1 MKFAIEIKSP
11 EQYFRFKI
19 LEVLW
24 NIIYPDG
31 ISNMYESTLMRKFN
45 RLIYVSDKE
54 TEDIKQSIIKNKR
67 WDFESST
74 CRHVTSYW

>member
-1 MKFAIEIKSP
+1 MKFAIEIKRP

-54 TEDIKQSIIKNKR
+54 TEDIKQSIIKNKTK
-67 WDFESST
+67 WLILLMKVVSNAN
-74 CRHVTSYW
+74 

>member
-31 ISNMYESTLMRKFN
+31 ISNMYESTLMKKFN
-45 RLIYVSDKE
+45 GLIYVSDKE
-54 TEDIKQSIIKNKR
+54 TEDIKQSIIKNKTK
-67 WDFESST
+67 WLILLMKVVSNAN
-74 CRHVTSYW
+74 

>member
-1 MKFAIEIKSP
+1 MKFAIEIKNP
-11 EQYFRFKI
+11 KQYFRFKI

-54 TEDIKQSIIKNKR
+54 TEDIKQSIIKNKTT
-67 WDFESST
+67 WLILLMTIVSN
-74 CRHVTSYW
+74 VN

>member
-24 NIIYPDG
+24 NIIYLDG
-31 ISNMYESTLMRKFN
+31 IPNMYESTLMRKFN
-45 RLIYVSDKE
+45 RLIYVSNKE
-54 TEDIKQSIIKNKR
+54 TEDIKQLIIKSK
-67 WDFESST
+67 
-74 CRHVTSYW
+74 TS

>member
-11 EQYFRFKI
+11 KQYFRFKI

-54 TEDIKQSIIKNKR
+54 TEDIKKSIIKNKTK
-67 WDFESST
+67 WLILLMKA
-74 CRHVTSYW
+74 V